1 MLDDSGYSEKRKFVR
16 FLISIPLKY
25 AKIGIKKF
33 VDSHTFDISAQGVG
47 LITAEALPLNT
58 PLNMRLWIP
67 DNGENISLE
76 AEIVWSKQLDMSR
89 YKYGLKL
96 KNVQIK
102 PVPLVLRTI
111 QSAL

>member
-1 MLDDSGYSEKRKFVR
+1 MFDDSGYCEKRKFVR

-25 AKIGIKKF
+25 AKIGIKKL
-33 VDSHTFDISAQGVG
+33 VDSRTFDISAQGVG

-76 AEIVWSKQLDMSR
+76 AEVVWSMQLGIFR
-89 YKYGLKL
+89 YKHGLRL
-96 KNVQIK
+96 KNLQIK

-111 QSAL
+111 QAAL